1 MSETTH
7 SFYTQEMYVRQYPN
21 CPNSVARVIWVCVI
35 KRNGAKVIAAGKTDL
50 NVPDSGNFIPIDVL
64 DAPRVMQWVIDKEG
78 GETWVNNLIAAHEFK
93 LVEAES
99 ELVYERWR
107 VPLINS
113 LKFDPNNV

>member
-7 SFYTQEMYVRQYPN
+7 NFYTQEMYVRQYPD
-21 CPNSVARVIWVCVI
+21 CPNAVARVLWVCVI
-35 KRNGAKVIAAGKTDL
+35 KRNGAKVLAAGRTDL
-50 NVPDSGNFIPIDVL
+50 DAPDVNNFISIDVL
-64 DAPRVMQWVIDKEG
+64 DAPKVMQWVIDKQG
-78 GETWVNNLIAAHEFK
+78 GDAWVESFIAAHEDK
-93 LVEAES
+93 LAEAEA